1 MTGRPARD
9 GDPPFEHDHVERP
22 LSHNEAV
29 ALYAALGTYL
39 AQHIFDPEPE
49 PITLGTGHGG
59 AEAARRRRLQR

>member
-1 MTGRPARD
+1 MPEANE
-9 GDPPFEHDHVERP
+9 PPFEHDALQGP
-22 LSHNEAV
+22 LSRQEAV
-29 ALYAALGTYL
+29 ALHAALCRYL